1 MAIDQQPFP
10 MNALDLQG
18 KNVLIRPEVAESA
31 NKDNVVVGEP
41 RDNKE
46 KDKVLAREVA
56 LSRNPDG
63 KEVIKIT
70 IKNPTPGGKLPEK
83 KATLGGQLPEK
94 QRSPPRFIKPRSPEV
109 GRWKTNKVKSRP
121 KHIKPTFD
129 MLFSKYSGQKAG
141 FNSNRPYLGKRP
153 RSPSGEETSRNF
165 RPARPE
171 K

>member
-18 KNVLIRPEVAESA
+18 KKVLIRPKVAESA
-31 NKDNVVVGEP
+31 NKDNVIVGEP

-70 IKNPTPGGKLPEK
+70 IKNPAPRGKLPEK
-83 KATLGGQLPEK
+83 
-94 QRSPPRFIKPRSPEV
+94 
-109 GRWKTNKVKSRP
+109 
-121 KHIKPTFD
+121 
-129 MLFSKYSGQKAG
+129 
-141 FNSNRPYLGKRP
+141 
-153 RSPSGEETSRNF
+153 
-165 RPARPE
+165 
-171 K
+171 